1 MAIPQVK
8 LHPEGPTVSQLIFGT
23 WRLANSN
30 GFEADSSLA
39 TPESVLERIEACLEL
54 GITTFDLADIYG
66 GRRRWPVIGY
76 AYEELFGKALALN
89 PELRKKMQ
97 LITKTGIKIP
107 NEMWSE
113 KVYVNHYDTSYD
125 YVRSQVERSLRLLGT
140 DHLDVVL
147 IHRLDYLLDADETA
161 KVMTDL
167 RNEGKVKYWGVSNH
181 TYTQV
186 ELLQSRLDFP
196 LVTNQIEFSPSCLTG
211 MDDGTLDQCQ
221 RLRMSPMCWS
231 PLGGGSLFKKDVSND
246 PKTERL
252 QKALRKV
259 ANDFGNDTT
268 LDQAAYSFLLRHPSK
283 PVIVL
288 GTNKIDR
295 LKGAAAIYDKKMN
308 LDRQQ
313 FYLIWEA
320 SKGHSVP

>member
-1 MAIPQVK
+1 
-8 LHPEGPTVSQLIFGT
+8 
-23 WRLANSN
+23 
-30 GFEADSSLA
+30 
-39 TPESVLERIEACLEL
+39 
-54 GITTFDLADIYG
+54 
-66 GRRRWPVIGY
+66 
-76 AYEELFGKALALN
+76 
-89 PELRKKMQ
+89 
-97 LITKTGIKIP
+97 
-107 NEMWSE
+107 
-113 KVYVNHYDTSYD
+113 
-125 YVRSQVERSLRLLGT
+125 
-140 DHLDVVL
+140 
-147 IHRLDYLLDADETA
+147 
-161 KVMTDL
+161 MTEL

-181 TYTQV
+181 SYTQV

-196 LVTNQIEFSPSCLTG
+196 LVTNQIEFSPTCLTG

-252 QKALRKV
+252 QKALKKV
-259 ANDFGNDTT
+259 AGDYGSDTT
-268 LDQAAYSFLLRHPSK
+268 LDQVAYAFLLRHPSK

-288 GTNKIDR
+288 GTNKTDR
-295 LKGAAAIYDKKMN
+295 LKAAAAVYDKKMN